1 MRYIL
6 MIIGMLSISL
16 TGFSQER
23 DLEKGLYA
31 LIQTN
36 KGEIFL
42 ELYPEKAPMTV
53 ANFVGLAE
61 GNLKVFDS
69 IKYKEPYYDGVIF
82 HRVISD
88 FMIQGGD
95 PTGTGSGGP
104 GYKFFDEADNGIKH
118 TEGALSMANAGP
130 NTNGSQ
136 FFITHLPTPH
146 LNGKHTVFGQVL
158 EGQDVV
164 NKIEQADTMIHVD
177 IIRKGLKY
185 KWFYNPSKEFRKAYE
200 PKQAIVEAERERLE
214 KLKAKDKKR
223 LVEAKSKSQNA
234 YMEYFLGLVQEIDKE
249 SKQTSSG
256 LVYSIENRGD
266 TSKVPQKG
274 DLVSLHY
281 TGTFIFGKEFD
292 SSRKRGKPLKFGYK
306 EMSLIKG
313 FDEGIG
319 LIGEGGKVTLYIPY
333 FLAYGK
339 NGRPPQIPP
348 YSDLI
353 FEIELLEVK
362 QDN

>member
-1 MRYIL
+1 MKYIVL
-6 MIIGMLSISL
+6 VIVFLSFSLLSI
-16 TGFSQER
+16 GQER

-31 LIQTN
+31 SIQTD

-69 IKYKEPYYDGVIF
+69 IKHKEPYYDGVVF

-95 PTGTGSGGP
+95 PTSTGSGGP
-104 GYKFFDEADNGIKH
+104 GYKFYDEADNGLKH
-118 TEGALSMANAGP
+118 KKGALSMANAGP

-136 FFITHLPTPH
+136 FFITHVATPH

-164 NKIEQADTMIHVD
+164 NSIEQGDTMNHVE

-185 KWFYNPSKEFRKAYE
+185 KWFYNPSKTFKKVYKSRNM
-200 PKQAIVEAERERLE
+200 IVVQKRLEREKKAAQNKVRVIE
-214 KLKAKDKKR
+214 AKAKSEEEYKD
-223 LVEAKSKSQNA
+223 
-234 YMEYFLGLVQEIDKE
+234 YFMELITEIDGKA
-249 SKQTSSG
+249 KQTDSG
-256 LVYSIENRGD
+256 LAYIIEDEGD
-266 TSKVPQKG
+266 QAKIPSKG
-274 DLVSLHY
+274 DLVKLHY
-281 TGTFIFGKEFD
+281 TGKFLYGEEFD
-292 SSRKRGKPLKFGYK
+292 SSKKRGKPLTFSYK

-313 FDEGIG
+313 FDEGVG
-319 LIGEGGKVTLYIPY
+319 LVGEGGKITLYIPY

-339 NGRPPQIPP
+339 NGRPPKIPP
-348 YSDLI
+348 YADLI
-353 FEIELLEVK
+353 FEIEILSVES
-362 QDN
+362 DS